1 MNDNLP
7 SSRSPRINQFRLP
20 LALLLFICCSAFNI
34 NTRDASRAES
44 AEMMQFRD
52 YVTGYAQ
59 NFLGL
64 KYRYAGVS
72 PKTGFDCSGFTSFV
86 LNEFGVKTSSSSA
99 AQSHQGDRISLQDV
113 MPGDLVFFG
122 GRGHIQHVAMVVE
135 RTAEGVFCVH
145 STCSRGIIVE
155 NILASRY
162 WKPKILYARDVI
174 TEQAEVK
181 DLF

>member
-1 MNDNLP
+1 MNDTLP
-7 SSRSPRINQFRLP
+7 SSRSPRINHFRLP
-20 LALLLFICCSAFNI
+20 LALLLFFVCSAFHTNPL
-34 NTRDASRAES
+34 RESRAES
-44 AEMMQFRD
+44 AEMMQFREFI
-52 YVTGYAQ
+52 TGYAQ
-59 NFLGL
+59 NFIGL

-86 LNEFGVKTSSSSA
+86 LNEFGVKTSSSSS
-99 AQSHQGDRISLQDV
+99 AQARQGERISLSEV
-113 MPGDLVFFG
+113 LPGDLIIFG

-135 RTAEGVFCVH
+135 RSAEGIFCVH
-145 STCSRGIIVE
+145 STSSRGIIVE
-155 NILASRY
+155 NILTSRY

>member
-1 MNDNLP
+1 MNDTLP
-7 SSRSPRINQFRLP
+7 SSRSTRINLFRLP
-20 LALLLFICCSAFNI
+20 LAILLFIFCSAFNVHP
-34 NTRDASRAES
+34 RHESRAES
-44 AEMMQFRD
+44 AEMMQFREF
-52 YVTGYAQ
+52 VTGYAQ
-59 NFLGL
+59 NFTGL

-99 AQSHQGDRISLQDV
+99 AQSRQGERISLNDV
-113 MPGDLVFFG
+113 LPGDLVFFG

-135 RTAEGVFCVH
+135 RTAEGIFCVH

-181 DLF
+181 NLF

>member
-1 MNDNLP
+1 MNDILP
-7 SSRSPRINQFRLP
+7 SSCSSRINQFRLP
-20 LALLLFICCSAFNI
+20 LAILLFICCSAFNVNNRI
-34 NTRDASRAES
+34 ASRAET
-44 AEMMQFRD
+44 AEMMQFREF
-52 YVTGYAQ
+52 VTGYAQ

-64 KYRYAGVS
+64 HYRYAGVS

-99 AQSHQGDRISLQDV
+99 AQAHQGDRISLEDV

-122 GRGHIQHVAMVVE
+122 YRGRIHHVAMVVE

-162 WKPKILYARDVI
+162 WKPKIMFARDVI